1 MAKMFYTAAE
11 AAEKLGKTEDD
22 LKALARQG
30 QLREFRDAGTINYK
44 VDDIDKLV
52 AASGGAPAAE
62 DNAGSAMLE
71 LEPAEDDDSVAGEIM
86 LEPVEDSGVELAPS
100 GTDILA
106 LDKVDFD
113 DTATGAQTPSNEG
126 SSVPSVGVSVF
137 DDDEGDEEADPL
149 ASTAVTDLAGL
160 ALEGSGSGS
169 GIMDLARESDDTSL
183 GQELLDEIYT
193 DDIEATADMGDDTR
207 AGLDEAMPEATGD
220 DEDLPAEVAAVVEP
234 AAAAPA
240 AGLVAPAAAVTDDP
254 ASSALTAVLGVGVI
268 VLGFGG
274 LAAAAL
280 VQPRSG
286 QLAQPK
292 HDDLRR
298 RFTGAGGGGRWPGVL
313 FGEAVEV
320 VAPLAW
326 WLGVMKRRELGA

>member
-11 AAEKLGKTEDD
+11 AAAKLGKTEDD

-30 QLREFRDAGTINYK
+30 LLREFRDAGTTNYK
-44 VDDIDKLV
+44 IEDIDKLV
-52 AASGGAPAAE
+52 AKAGGAAAGG
-62 DNAGSAMLE
+62 ATPGGSSAMLE
-71 LEPAEDDDSVAGEIM
+71 LDPDDDADSVAGEIV

-106 LDKVDFD
+106 LDKLDFD
-113 DTATGAQTPSNEG
+113 DTATGAQTPSSEG

-137 DDDEGDEEADPL
+137 DDDADEEVDPL
-149 ASTAVTDLAGL
+149 AQTAVTDLAGM

-193 DDIEATADMGDDTR
+193 GDVEATADMGDDTR
-207 AGLDEAMPEATGD
+207 AGLDEAMPEGTSD
-220 DEDLPAEVAAVVEP
+220 DEAVPEVAVEAAGTAGTAVGFVE
-234 AAAAPA
+234 AAAP
-240 AGLVAPAAAVTDDP
+240 VDDP
-254 ASSALTAVLGVGVI
+254 WASAVTAVLGVGVV

-280 VQPRSG
+280 VRDTVPG
-286 QLAQPK
+286 LVNLLN
-292 HDDLRR
+292 DNMMI
-298 RFTGAGGGGRWPGVL
+298 FAGGALGLVAIAGG
-313 FGEAVEV
+313 
-320 VAPLAW
+320 VAFLLA
-326 WLGVMKRRELGA
+326 KRSS

>member
-30 QLREFRDAGTINYK
+30 QLREFRDAGTTNYK
-44 VDDIDKLV
+44 IEDIDKLV
-52 AASGGAPAAE
+52 PESGAASSGGS
-62 DNAGSAMLE
+62 SAMLE
-71 LEPAEDDDSVAGEIM
+71 LDPIDAADSAAGEIT

-106 LDKVDFD
+106 FDKLDFD
-113 DTATGAQTPSNEG
+113 DTATGAQSPSSEG

-137 DDDEGDEEADPL
+137 DDDDGDDEADPL
-149 ASTAVTDLAGL
+149 AKTAVTDLAGL

-193 DDIEATADMGDDTR
+193 DDVEATTDMGDDTR
-207 AGLDEAMPEATGD
+207 AGLDDAMPEATSE
-220 DEDLPAEVAAVVEP
+220 DEEAPEVEVAAQATAATAVGIADATVV
-234 AAAAPA
+234 A
-240 AGLVAPAAAVTDDP
+240 DDP
-254 ASSALTAVLGVGVI
+254 WTSAVTAVLGVGVI

-280 VQPRSG
+280 VRDTVPG
-286 QLAQPK
+286 LV
-292 HDDLRR
+292 DLLNDNMMI
-298 RFTGAGGGGRWPGVL
+298 FAGGALGLVAIAGG
-313 FGEAVEV
+313 
-320 VAPLAW
+320 VAFLLA
-326 WLGVMKRRELGA
+326 KRSS